1 MNSSNTDHC
10 GADQSRPNHRS
21 RPAAALVSSVV
32 PDEPEFRTEGFARA
46 GNNAVLHSLREM
58 TAAGLEFTGVFSLQ
72 PMPAFPRGKR
82 LWMPGRRV
90 ELFPGCYAQLLP
102 HLNLP
107 LWKQIHLGLSAF
119 FALLRWA
126 WRNRGRP
133 RVILQYNLTRPPAV
147 FIYLAAKLTGS
158 RYAAM
163 LYDIGTPPVKIDH
176 MFWYRVDDFFARRL
190 VRRLD
195 GRIVITRAI
204 IDDYAPGAHGLHV
217 DGAVDEAII
226 PDWPPPP
233 PRDHFTLC
241 LAGSLWELNGVR
253 LLLDAFKLLDDPTLR
268 LEIAGHGALVD
279 LVREAAAADPRI
291 RYHGLLTHEQVLEL
305 YRQSDVLLNIRLTQG
320 VGKSY
325 LFASKFLEYLAMG
338 RTVITTAM
346 AHAAEEYGQ
355 FAFVLRDETPEAL
368 AELIRQIRRT
378 PLDERLARA
387 EAGRRYMKLNKTWR
401 RQGERMAAYLS
412 AVALGRADEAA
423 RWAAEAPQL

>member
-1 MNSSNTDHC
+1 MTSSNTAH
-10 GADQSRPNHRS
+10 GGTDQSQPHDCP
-21 RPAAALVSSVV
+21 RPAAALVSAVV

-82 LWMPGRRV
+82 LWMPGRGV
-90 ELFPGCYAQLLP
+90 ELFPGCSAQLLP

-147 FIYLAAKLTGS
+147 FIYLAARLTGS
-158 RYAAM
+158 KYAAM
-163 LYDIGTPPVKIDH
+163 LYDIGTPPVEIDY

-190 VRRLD
+190 VHRLD

-204 IDDYAPGAHGLHV
+204 LDDYSPGAHGLHV

-233 PRDHFTLC
+233 PRDQFVLC

-253 LLLDAFKLLDDPTLR
+253 LLLDALKLLDDPTLR
-268 LEIAGHGALVD
+268 LEIAGHGALTD
-279 LVREAAAADPRI
+279 LVRQAAARDARI
-291 RYHGLLTHEQVLEL
+291 CYHGLLTHEKVLEL

-346 AHAAEEYGQ
+346 AHAAEEYGR
-355 FAFVLRDETPEAL
+355 FAYVLREETPEAL
-368 AELIRQIRRT
+368 AALIRQIRCA
-378 PLDERLARA
+378 PVAERHARA

-412 AVALGRADEAA
+412 AVAEGRPEAA
-423 RWAAEAPQL
+423 ARLVAEGPQQ

>member
-1 MNSSNTDHC
+1 MSGVSPSEAPRVLETET
-10 GADQSRPNHRS
+10 
-21 RPAAALVSSVV
+21 RPAAALVSAVV
-32 PDEPEFRTEGFARA
+32 PDVPEFRTEGFAQA

-58 TAAGLEFTGVFSLQ
+58 IAAGLEFTGVFSYQ

-82 LWMPGRRV
+82 LWMPRRTV
-90 ELFPGCYAQLLP
+90 ELFPGCFTQLLP

-147 FIYLAAKLTGS
+147 FIYLAARLTGS
-158 RYAAM
+158 KYAAM

-204 IDDYAPGAHGLHV
+204 LDDYAPGAHGLHV
-217 DGAVDEAII
+217 DGGVDEAVI
-226 PDWPPPP
+226 PDWPLPA
-233 PRDHFTLC
+233 PRDEFVLC
-241 LAGSLWELNGVR
+241 MAGSLVKFKGQELM
-253 LLLDAFKLLDDPTLR
+253 LEAFQLLDDPSLR
-268 LEIAGHGALVD
+268 LNITGRGPLAD
-279 LVREAAAADPRI
+279 LVREAARRDGRI
-291 RYHGLLTHEQVLEL
+291 RYHGLIAYDGLLEV
-305 YRQSDVLLNIRLTQG
+305 YRKSDVLVNLELTQN

-325 LFASKFLEYLAMG
+325 LFASKLLEYLAMG

-346 AHAAEEYGQ
+346 AHAAEEYGP
-355 FAFVLRDETPEAL
+355 FAYVLRDETPEAL
-368 AELIRQIRRT
+368 ADLIQQVRQT
-378 PLDERLARA
+378 PFAERQARA

-412 AVALGRADEAA
+412 AVARGCPAA
-423 RWAAEAPQL
+423 TVR

>member
-1 MNSSNTDHC
+1 MPETATSSPSSNSSP
-10 GADQSRPNHRS
+10 AP
-21 RPAAALVSSVV
+21 RPAAALVSAVV

-46 GNNAVLHSLREM
+46 GNNAVLHSLRAM
-58 TAAGLEFTGVFSLQ
+58 TAAGLDFTGVFSIQ
-72 PMPAFPRGKR
+72 PMPAFPRGRR
-82 LWMPGRRV
+82 LWMSKRLV
-90 ELFPGCYAQLLP
+90 ELFPGCVAQLLP

-147 FIYLAAKLTGS
+147 FIYLAARLTGS
-158 RYAAM
+158 KYAAM

-176 MFWYRVDDFFARRL
+176 MFWYRVDDFCARRL

-204 IDDYAPGAHGLHV
+204 LDDYAPGAHGLHV
-217 DGAVDEAII
+217 DGAVDEAVI
-226 PDWPPPP
+226 PDWPLPP
-233 PRDHFTLC
+233 PRDEFVLC

-253 LLLDAFKLLDDPTLR
+253 LLLDAFARLDDPTLR
-268 LEIAGHGALVD
+268 LEIAGRGELSD
-279 LVREAAAADPRI
+279 LVCQAAAADPRI
-291 RYHGLLTHEQVLEL
+291 RYHGLLTHDQVLEL

-325 LFASKFLEYLAMG
+325 LFASKLLEYLAMG
-338 RTVITTAM
+338 RNVITTAM
-346 AHAAEEYGQ
+346 AHAAEEYGP
-355 FAFVLRDETPEAL
+355 FAYILRDETPEAL
-368 AELIRQIRRT
+368 AALIQQIRQT
-378 PLDERLARA
+378 PFAERQARA
-387 EAGRRYMKLNKTWR
+387 EAGRHYMKLNKTWR

-412 AVALGRADEAA
+412 AVAVGQPEAA
-423 RWAAEAPQL
+423 ARLAAAGPQP